1 MAHSTTFRDTEVHV
15 GDSVKI
21 HYAFNDKDKRKSQ
34 IFEGIVLAI
43 RGREA
48 NKMITV
54 RKASRSG
61 IGVERI
67 FPIISPFVEK
77 VEVVRATRHKK
88 SNVGFIRTRSKREIQ
103 EKLYR

>member
-1 MAHSTTFRDTEVHV
+1 MANSVLFHDTQVRV
-15 GDSVKI
+15 GDTIKI
-21 HYAFNDKDKRKSQ
+21 SYAINDKDKRKSQ
-34 IFEGIVLAI
+34 LFEGIVLAV

-54 RKASRSG
+54 RKVTRSG
-61 IGVERI
+61 VGVERI

-77 VEVVRATRHKK
+77 VEVVRATDNKK

>member
-1 MAHSTTFRDTEVHV
+1 MANSVVFHETAVNV
-15 GDSVKI
+15 GDTIKI
-21 HYAFNDKDKRKSQ
+21 SYAINDKDKRKSQ
-34 IFEGIVLAI
+34 LFEGIVLAV
-43 RGREA
+43 RGRET

-54 RKASRSG
+54 RKMTRSG

-77 VEVVRATRHKK
+77 VEVVRATNNKK
-88 SNVGFIRTRSKREIQ
+88 SSVTFIRTRSKREIQ

>member
-1 MAHSTTFRDTEVHV
+1 MANSITFKDTVVRV
-15 GDSVKI
+15 GDTIKV
-21 HYAFNDKDKRKSQ
+21 HYAFSDKDKKKSQ
-34 IFEGIVLAI
+34 IFEGIVLAL
-43 RGREA
+43 RGRGT

-54 RKASRSG
+54 RKMTKSG

-77 VEVVRATRHKK
+77 VEVTRQTSHTK
-88 SNVGFIRTRSKREIQ
+88 SNIGFIRDRSKREIQ

>member
-1 MAHSTTFRDTEVHV
+1 MANSVVFHETTVNV
-15 GDSVKI
+15 GDTIKI
-21 HYAFNDKDKRKSQ
+21 SYAINDKDKRKSQ
-34 IFEGIVLAI
+34 LFEGIVLAVK
-43 RGREA
+43 GRET

-54 RKASRSG
+54 RKMTRSG

-77 VEVVRATRHKK
+77 VEIVRATHNKK
-88 SNVGFIRTRSKREIQ
+88 SSVTFIRTRSKREIQ